1 MLIYDAPMCVTI
13 CKYDNI
19 LKENVHCSDVLS
31 KIWLIIRVLIKILL
45 IITALIIKM
54 VYIMTII

>member
-31 KIWLIIRVLIKILL
+31 KI
-45 IITALIIKM
+45 
-54 VYIMTII
+54 